1 VAQRRKHTGQFKAR
15 VAVEAI
21 AGHKTINQI
30 SAEYG
35 VHASQIHKWKKQ
47 ALEHLPELLDGSRP
61 GRRDSHE
68 ADGSRLYQQIGQLT
82 MEVRVSQKKV
92 RALSVSER
100 REMIKRDESPLSIR
114 AQCGL
119 LGVNRG
125 MLYYQPGGLKE
136 SDMAVMHLMDEQ
148 YTRTPY
154 YGVERMTAWLHR
166 LGIGIGHNRVRRLL
180 RLMGLQAVYP
190 KPHLSR
196 PGGPEHRIW
205 PYLLRGLTIDRPNQ
219 VWAADITYIRLWR
232 GFVYLAAVMD
242 WYSRYVLSWSL
253 STTLDSWFCVEALHR
268 ALAAGRP
275 EIFTSEAFTG
285 ILQDAGVAIS
295 MDGRGRA
302 FDNIFVERLWR
313 SVKYEEV
320 YLKDYGV
327 VDEVRRGLRD
337 YFTLYN
343 TERLHQS
350 LGYKTPAEVYFGD
363 DSAMADLSSGVPGSA
378 YLANVTM

>member
-1 VAQRRKHTGQFKAR
+1 
-15 VAVEAI
+15 
-21 AGHKTINQI
+21 
-30 SAEYG
+30 
-35 VHASQIHKWKKQ
+35 
-47 ALEHLPELLDGSRP
+47 
-61 GRRDSHE
+61 
-68 ADGSRLYQQIGQLT
+68 
-82 MEVRVSQKKV
+82 
-92 RALSVSER
+92 
-100 REMIKRDESPLSIR
+100 MIERDESPLSIR
-114 AQCGL
+114 AQCKL

-125 MLYYQPGGLKE
+125 MLYYQPSGLNE
-136 SDMAVMHLMDEQ
+136 SDVAVMHLMDEQ

-166 LGIGIGHNRVRRLL
+166 QGIGIGHNRVRRLL

-190 KPHLSR
+190 KPRLSR

-232 GFVYLAAVMD
+232 GFVYLVAVMD

-253 STTLDSWFCVEALHR
+253 STTLDAWFCVEALRR
-268 ALAAGRP
+268 ALAIGRP
-275 EIFTSEAFTG
+275 EIFNSDQGSQFTSEAFTG

-320 YLKDYGV
+320 YIKDYGV
-327 VDEVRRGLRD
+327 VDEARRGLGD
-337 YFTLYN
+337 YFVLYN

-350 LGYKTPAEVYFGD
+350 LAYKTPAEVYSGN
-363 DSAMADLSSGVPGSA
+363 DSAMADPLSGVPGPA